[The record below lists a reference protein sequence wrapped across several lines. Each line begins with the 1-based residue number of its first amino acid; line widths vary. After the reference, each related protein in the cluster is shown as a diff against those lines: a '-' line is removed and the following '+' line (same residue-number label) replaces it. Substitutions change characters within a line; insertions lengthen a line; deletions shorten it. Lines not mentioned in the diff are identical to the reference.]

1 MFGFVDVGLIS
12 FITLIIGFM
21 CGFLFGIVFCFQSLS
36 DIIEGLV
43 AFVYARIEAGVDE
56 KPSLDES

>member
-1 MFGFVDVGLIS
+1 MFDFVDIGLIS
-12 FITLIIGFM
+12 FIMLIIGFM

-43 AFVYARIEAGVDE
+43 AFIYARVEANIDE